1 MGHVWKEDDARA
13 TATLILSVFV
23 SCLGNS
29 FLYGYQIGVVNQPAN
44 LIMEFY
50 NKTYYERRGGNWDR
64 MEAYDDYVQ
73 DRNITDTEAAT
84 KFGLNISDV
93 STLPSGT
100 NKSFTPE
107 LFGAD
112 TSLLLED
119 WEIKILWSTTVA
131 AFVLF
136 GMFGAFMSAKVAD
149 YFGRKMGMLVITF
162 LMFIAAVL
170 GGITLAA
177 KSPECLIASRVF
189 VGLHSGLNITC
200 CPLYLTEISP
210 KKIRGAIGTCHQLAI
225 TIGILVSQILGLKE
239 LFGTADLWPYL
250 FAFNALPSLF
260 CLIFLPFFPESPRF
274 LLIKKGEEDEARKAL
289 ARFRGTDNIS
299 DEIEEMRVEAR
310 RSVGVKNYTIK
321 ELVTTP
327 ELRMP
332 VIIACVLQIGQQWS
346 GINAVMSYSSA
357 MFEQV
362 SVSKDTIPY
371 IVVAT
376 GVINV
381 LCTVVAVPLMEKL
394 GRRPLL
400 LYPMMCMLASF
411 IIMIIFL
418 NLQEKEDLKEHHSSF
433 AYVCIFVMHTYVI
446 GFALGLGPIP
456 FIVVGEIFRQEP
468 RAAAMSLSLAF
479 NWICNFTLML
489 TFPFLKDGLKE
500 FVYIPFSVVLICAIT
515 FIFFLVP
522 ETKNRTFDEIA
533 SSIAFGGRAR
543 GQNKAYGV
551 NEEAEPM
558 DTSKGYAT
566 SSREETDTNKV

>member
-1 MGHVWKEDDARA
+1 MGVPEDEGR
-13 TATLILSVFV
+13 TTVTLILSVLV

-29 FLYGYQIGVVNQPAN
+29 FLYGYQIGVVNQPIN
-44 LIMEFY
+44 IITKFY
-50 NKTYYERRGGNWDR
+50 NKTYYERRGGNWDF

-73 DRNITDTEAAT
+73 DRNITDTAAIA
-84 KFGLNISDV
+84 KFGLNKSADLAITDFEGGSNK
-93 STLPSGT
+93 TL
-100 NKSFTPE
+100 TPE
-107 LFGAD
+107 HFGAD
-112 TSLLLED
+112 MSLLLED
-119 WEIKILWSTTVA
+119 WELKILWSTTVA

-136 GMFGAFMSAKVAD
+136 GMIGAFLSAKVAD
-149 YFGRKMGMLVITF
+149 FFGRKKGMLVITP
-162 LMFIAAVL
+162 LMFIAAIL
-170 GGITLAA
+170 GGIPLVT
-177 KSPECLIASRVF
+177 KSPECLIASRIF

-239 LFGTADLWPYL
+239 LFGTDDLWPLL
-250 FAFNALPSLF
+250 FAFNALPSLL
-260 CLIFLPFFPESPRF
+260 CLALLPFFPESPRF
-274 LLIKKGEEDEARKAL
+274 LLIKKGEEEEARTAL
-289 ARFRGTDNIS
+289 ARLRGSDSIS
-299 DEIEEMRVEAR
+299 DEIEEMRIEAR
-310 RSVGVKNYTIK
+310 RSVGVKSYTIK
-321 ELVTTP
+321 ELLTTA

-332 VIIACVLQIGQQWS
+332 VIIACVLQISQQWS

-381 LCTVVAVPLMEKL
+381 ACTVVAVPLMEKL

-400 LYPMMCMLASF
+400 LYPMVGMLVSF
-411 IIMIIFL
+411 LMMMIFL
-418 NLQEKEDLKEHHSSF
+418 NLQGRDDLKDHHSSF
-433 AYVCIFVMHTYVI
+433 AVVCIIVMHTYVI

-479 NWICNFTLML
+479 NWICNFSLML
-489 TFPFLKDGLKE
+489 TFPFLEDGLKE
-500 FVYIPFSVVLICAIT
+500 FVYIPFSVVLILAIT

-533 SSIAFGGRAR
+533 SSIAFGGRAH
-543 GQNKAYGV
+543 GESKGYEV
-551 NEEAEPM
+551 NDETEPM
-558 DTSKGYAT
+558 DTSK
-566 SSREETDTNKV
+566 V